1 MAEATPPVVT
11 TTSYVPAVRAGAVA
25 VQLVADEQLTP
36 VAAVPPTATL
46 VLPGTKFV
54 PVIVIDPV
62 AAATSAA
69 GLMPVT
75 VGAA

>member
-1 MAEATPPVVT
+1 MAEATLPVVT
-11 TTSYVPAVRAGAVA
+11 TTSYTPALRAGAVA

-36 VAAVPPTATL
+36 VAGVPPTATL

-54 PVIVIDPV
+54 PVIVIAPV
-62 AAATSAA
+62 APATSAA
-69 GLMPVT
+69 GLTPVT